1 MPIPHVFANPPHFGE
16 CSWKIMYSSKHFQL
30 QKYVGLR
37 SKCKGIW
44 GLINEEKLENAM
56 CYTWASDN

>member
-1 MPIPHVFANPPHFGE
+1 MFLLPPNHTHILVTAAGRL
-16 CSWKIMYSSKHFQL
+16 YSSKHFQL

-56 CYTWASDN
+56 CYTWVSDN